1 MAKNNGSDF
10 WLFNDWLYL
19 VLIILVGTTL
29 LAINLGALDK
39 VWISYWPMLLII
51 IGIKEILE
59 RR

>member
-1 MAKNNGSDF
+1 MAKNNSSDF

-19 VLIILVGTTL
+19 ILIILVGTAL
-29 LAINLGALDK
+29 LAINLGVLDK
-39 VWISYWPMLLII
+39 AWISYWPILLIV